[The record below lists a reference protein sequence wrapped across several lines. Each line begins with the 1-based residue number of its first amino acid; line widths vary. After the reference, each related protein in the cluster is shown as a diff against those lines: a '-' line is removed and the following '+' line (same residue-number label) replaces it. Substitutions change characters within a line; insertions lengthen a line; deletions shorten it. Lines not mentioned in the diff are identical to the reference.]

1 MRPAPSRLPTTSS
14 GSTVFFFGAQFL
26 LLMKSLGCDSE
37 QRKAA
42 ALRNREPSWDGLHPT
57 ASIMERYVPA
67 PKHHHNKLFEEMI
80 EESRQHAVS

>member
-1 MRPAPSRLPTTSS
+1 MRPAPSRLSTTSS
-14 GSTVFFFGAQFL
+14 GSTVFFGAQFL
-26 LLMKSLGCDSE
+26 LLMKSHGCDSE

-42 ALRNREPSWDGLHPT
+42 ALRNREPSRDGLHPT
-57 ASIMERYVPA
+57 ASIMERSVPV